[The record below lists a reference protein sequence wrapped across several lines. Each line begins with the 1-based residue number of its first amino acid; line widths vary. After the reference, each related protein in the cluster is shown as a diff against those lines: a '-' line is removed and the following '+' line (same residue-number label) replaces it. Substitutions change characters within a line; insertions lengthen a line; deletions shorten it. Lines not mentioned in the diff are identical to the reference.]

1 MAIGMYFMKSSRPWV
16 NRFHSPPDQAKS
28 KKSQGNPEMQSKSC
42 RNDGRLVYGARRR
55 TSYSSGRRPC
65 RHRTHW
71 AVRAPDFLVVF
82 FIGIFCH
89 FDCRSATNRK
99 ALLHFS
105 FSLEGKCHEVA
116 KECTRVIMIL
126 ILHCCS
132 TLGQL
137 RLTWRLY
144 AESPQS
150 GEISSPSSTSHIV
163 DEISRLGVSIAPV
176 TFIPIPACRSARDDG
191 CRAAYRHFRR

>member
-1 MAIGMYFMKSSRPWV
+1 MERRSSYFPKMAIGNGIMRSRRPWV
-16 NRFHSPPDQAKS
+16 NLFHSPPDQAKS

-89 FDCRSATNRK
+89 FDCRSAANRK
-99 ALLHFS
+99 VLLHFS

-116 KECTRVIMIL
+116 KGCTRVIMML

-163 DEISRLGVSIAPV
+163 A
-176 TFIPIPACRSARDDG
+176 
-191 CRAAYRHFRR
+191 

>member
-1 MAIGMYFMKSSRPWV
+1 
-16 NRFHSPPDQAKS
+16 
-28 KKSQGNPEMQSKSC
+28 MQSKSC

-89 FDCRSATNRK
+89 FDCRSAANRK
-99 ALLHFS
+99 VLLHFS

-116 KECTRVIMIL
+116 KGCTRVIMIL

-150 GEISSPSSTSHIV
+150 GEISSPSSTSRIVTGDLSTRSFNSTGHIYPHTGLPLR
-163 DEISRLGVSIAPV
+163 SR
-176 TFIPIPACRSARDDG
+176 
-191 CRAAYRHFRR
+191 

>member
-1 MAIGMYFMKSSRPWV
+1 MRSRRPWV
-16 NRFHSPPDQAKS
+16 NLFHSPPDQAKS

-89 FDCRSATNRK
+89 FDCRSAANRK
-99 ALLHFS
+99 VLLHFS

-116 KECTRVIMIL
+116 KGCTRVIMIL

-150 GEISSPSSTSHIV
+150 GEISSPVAQATLWQ
-163 DEISRLGVSIAPV
+163 EISRLGVSIAPV

-191 CRAAYRHFRR
+191 CRAAYRHFRK